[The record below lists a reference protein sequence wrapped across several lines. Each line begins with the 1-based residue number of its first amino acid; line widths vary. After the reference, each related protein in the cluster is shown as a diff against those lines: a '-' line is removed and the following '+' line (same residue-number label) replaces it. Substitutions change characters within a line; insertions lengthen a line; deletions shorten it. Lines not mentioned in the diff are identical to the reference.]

1 MLLTPSTKME
11 AILSKT
17 LAYFAIG
24 AFQGGVLLLLWMGM
38 FAIIPNTHPLVIF
51 FILCLMSLSGSALG
65 VLISTVVSTRL
76 QANQSFLFILFG
88 TMIVGTGFIDVGII
102 DEIFPVNLGRV
113 MIIDTAF
120 KGIAI
125 TEFIAEVIIILVM
138 TVVFILMA
146 YGIYTKKTTLA

>member
-1 MLLTPSTKME
+1 M
-11 AILSKT
+11 A
-17 LAYFAIG
+17 
-24 AFQGGVLLLLWMGM
+24 
-38 FAIIPNTHPLVIF
+38 
-51 FILCLMSLSGSALG
+51 LSGSALG

-120 KGIAI
+120 KGIVI
-125 TEFIAEVIIILVM
+125 TEFLNEIIIILVM
-138 TVVFILMA
+138 TAIFILMA
-146 YGIYTKKTTLA
+146 YAIYTKKTTLA